1 MNMMAF
7 FTHFLKNAANNAV
20 GNTAR
25 IPAHKALMVSF
36 ISSGKRRFCFLW
48 RGLVLGLG
56 FLISAFPAWAVDAEI
71 VQLRTEIAEDGI
83 VLTAQMR
90 FELPPV
96 VQEALRKGIPMF
108 FVLEADIYRERWYW
122 TDVRVASSAR
132 TIRLAYQPL
141 TLRWRINTVSG
152 LISSNSAGLRA
163 TLNQNFDT
171 LAEALAGLQRI
182 SRWRIADTADIEGEA
197 SGYRLDYRFRLD
209 LTQLPRPFQIGV
221 AGQREWVIDAQ
232 QREPLRLLPA
242 VPALPAVSSQVKPW
256 LVDAL
261 AGATPQAFT
270 PVSH

>member
-7 FTHFLKNAANNAV
+7 FTHSLKNAANNV
-20 GNTAR
+20 VCNTAR
-25 IPAHKALMVSF
+25 IPAHKASIVSF
-36 ISSGKRRFCFLW
+36 ISHGKHRLCFLW
-48 RGLVLGLG
+48 RALVLGLW
-56 FLISAFPAWAVDAEI
+56 FLIPAFPAWAVGAEI
-71 VQLRTEIAEDGI
+71 VQLRTEIVEDSI

-96 VQEALRKGIPMF
+96 VQETLLKGIPMF

-141 TLRWRINTVSG
+141 TLRWRINIASG
-152 LISSNSAGLRA
+152 LSISNSVGLRA

-171 LAEALAGLQRI
+171 LAEALAGLQRV
-182 SRWRIADTADIEGEA
+182 SRWRIADAADIEGEA

-242 VPALPAVSSQVKPW
+242 VPALPAVSIQVQPW
-256 LVDAL
+256 MMGELGVTNL
-261 AGATPQAFT
+261 QVFT
-270 PVSH
+270 HMSP